1 MYTYISIEA
10 WQLQCAQIIMF
21 GVLGHIVKVGDSG
34 RKGGMRSYEERE
46 DGICCAEWESPW
58 RAANGGEEMDR
69 RCRGLAGGRGL

>member
-1 MYTYISIEA
+1 M
-10 WQLQCAQIIMF
+10 
-21 GVLGHIVKVGDSG
+21 KVGDSE